1 VSLDCIRKTETREKN
16 PSMVLAVRAYEKRHF
31 SSGDEKPTT
40 GDDRRTRQYIN
51 NIVADISA

>member
-1 VSLDCIRKTETREKN
+1 MEMREKN

-40 GDDRRTRQYIN
+40 GDDERTRQYIN